1 MVLYR
6 PNIWYLPPH
15 IPYLLNYLLIW
26 VKTVTYFYEAQARLP
41 PYIPYLLNYLLI
53 WVKTVTYF
61 NEAQALLV
69 CSQPANKLTA
79 RGGVVSSS

>member
-26 VKTVTYFYEAQARLP
+26 VKTVTYF
-41 PYIPYLLNYLLI
+41 
-53 WVKTVTYF
+53 
-61 NEAQALLV
+61 NEAQALLRPNGQIFDPTDK
-69 CSQPANKLTA
+69 C
-79 RGGVVSSS
+79 VSSLYNIYVKSTVFTRKSVGLPFCLPTFFEL